1 MSFKSD
7 FRDNIADGKDIYGF
21 DHAHVKIHFCKG
33 KIEVHKKVRQMKT
46 GQIIV
51 NKIFLF
57 FTV

>member
-7 FRDNIADGKDIYGF
+7 FRDNIADGKDIHGF
-21 DHAHVKIHFCKG
+21 DNVKIHFCKG